1 MNALA
6 PIFARWS
13 APVYPQ
19 LGAGERAILDV
30 RLGADTAVLTDRRVV
45 VAGRNFEQSLPL
57 AHISLVRVRFER
69 IAGDMIF
76 AAAAI
81 LVALILFA
89 VASPARS
96 FLVGQA
102 ASLESAAQAERD
114 GGEGHELAQGMQ
126 RLVGAAAAFARAL
139 PVLGWLLLLVAAAK
153 IALGIFGRTVVVFT
167 AGGSELTF
175 RRRGRDRL
183 LREFITEVGGHLPG
197 PARPGAPL
205 GPAAALPPTVPPSG
219 PGRT

>member
-19 LGAGERAILDV
+19 LGTGERAITDV

-76 AAAAI
+76 AAVAI

-89 VASPARS
+89 VAPPARS

-102 ASLESAAQAERD
+102 AALESAAQAERD

-126 RLVGAAAAFARAL
+126 RLVGAAATLTRLL
-139 PVLGWLLLLVAAAK
+139 PVLGWLLLAAAAAK
-153 IALGIFGRTVVVFT
+153 IALGIFGRTVVSL
-167 AGGSELTF
+167 AASGGEIEF
-175 RRRGRDRL
+175 AKRGHDRAL
-183 LREFITEVGGHLPG
+183 HDFIAEVGRQLPG
-197 PARPGAPL
+197 AGRPPA
-205 GPAAALPPTVPPSG
+205 
-219 PGRT
+219 

>member
-19 LGAGERAILDV
+19 LGAGERAVTDV

-102 ASLESAAQAERD
+102 ASLGSAAQAERD

-126 RLVGAAAAFARAL
+126 RLVGAAATLARLL

-153 IALGIFGRTVVVFT
+153 VALGILGRTVVT
-167 AGGSELTF
+167 LAASGGEIEF
-175 RRRGRDRL
+175 AKRGHDRAL
-183 LREFITEVGGHLPG
+183 HDFIAEVGRQLPG
-197 PARPGAPL
+197 AGRPPA
-205 GPAAALPPTVPPSG
+205 
-219 PGRT
+219 

>member
-1 MNALA
+1 
-6 PIFARWS
+6 
-13 APVYPQ
+13 VYPQ
-19 LGAGERAILDV
+19 LGAGERAITDV

-81 LVALILFA
+81 LAALILFA
-89 VASPARS
+89 VASPTRA

-114 GGEGHELAQGMQ
+114 GGEGHALAQGMQ
-126 RLVGAAAAFARAL
+126 RLVGAAGTLARLL

-153 IALGIFGRTVVVFT
+153 VALGILGRTVVT
-167 AGGSELTF
+167 LAASGGEIEF
-175 RRRGRDRL
+175 AKRGHDRAL
-183 LREFITEVGGHLPG
+183 HDFIAEVGRQLPG
-197 PARPGAPL
+197 AGRPPA
-205 GPAAALPPTVPPSG
+205 
-219 PGRT
+219 

>member
-1 MNALA
+1 VNALE
-6 PIFARWS
+6 PILARWS

-19 LGAGERAILDV
+19 LGAGERAITDV

-69 IAGDMIF
+69 IA
-76 AAAAI
+76 AVAI

-96 FLVGQA
+96 FLLGQA
-102 ASLESAAQAERD
+102 AALEPAAQAERD

-126 RLVGAAAAFARAL
+126 RLVGAAVTLTRLL
-139 PVLGWLLLLVAAAK
+139 PVLGWLLLLAAAAK
-153 IALGIFGRTVVVFT
+153 IALGIFGRTVVSL
-167 AGGSELTF
+167 AASGGEVEF
-175 RRRGRDRL
+175 AKRGHDRAL
-183 LREFITEVGGHLPG
+183 HDFIAEVGRQLPG
-197 PARPGAPL
+197 AGRPPA
-205 GPAAALPPTVPPSG
+205 
-219 PGRT
+219 